1 MRAVWAIPILNE
13 HGPLKKET
21 LRHNNEC
28 FLTKELRKE
37 IMKRSKLKNLFNKN
51 KNQELV
57 HLQNSTKLLSESL
70 ISNKKK
76 QYCKNLD
83 I

>member
-1 MRAVWAIPILNE
+1 M
-13 HGPLKKET
+13 
-21 LRHNNEC
+21 

-57 HLQNSTKLLSESL
+57 HLQNSTKILSEFL
-70 ISNKKK
+70 ISNKK
-76 QYCKNLD
+76 NN
-83 I
+83 IVRI